1 MTKESIA
8 ESFQSLQD
16 RICQSLERIDGK
28 SKFQEDLWTRPDGGG
43 GRTRTIGGEGIIE
56 KGGVNFSEV
65 YGTVTDLM
73 KKNTEIE
80 GDSFFAT
87 GVSIV
92 IHPHS
97 PHIPIIH
104 MNIRYFEL
112 NNGRYWFGGG
122 IDLTPHYIVSSQAQ
136 KFHAGLKA
144 VCDKYNSEFYTKFKS
159 WADDYFFLPHRNETR
174 GVGGIFFD
182 HLKEDE
188 HNSKEKLLSHIK
200 NGAKKVIVSAP
211 CKNADKTIVYG
222 VNENIL
228 TKDDQ
233 IISAASCTTN
243 CLAPVANVL
252 NERFEIEK
260 GFMTTI
266 HAFTSDQR
274 ILDNSHKDP
283 RRARSAS
290 QSIVPTSTGASKA
303 IGEIIPS
310 LKGKLEGVAMRVPTP
325 NVSLIELV
333 FCTKKEMTKEKI
345 NEAFTFAS
353 KKQSKK
359 VLEITTEKLVSVD
372 FNHNSASAI
381 IDSSLTNVVGG
392 NMGKISAWYD
402 NEWGFSN
409 RMCDIAEHLHKIS

>member
-1 MTKESIA
+1 MTLKVGINGMG
-8 ESFQSLQD
+8 
-16 RICQSLERIDGK
+16 RI
-28 SKFQEDLWTRPDGGG
+28 
-43 GRTRTIGGEGIIE
+43 GRMVIRAIIE
-56 KGGVNFSEV
+56 SQNKNIEIKHINNRSNAEASCTLIKYDSVHGKFNAELEFDEKHLIINKNKITFSQHSNIEDINWKSYGVDYVFEC
-65 YGTVTDLM
+65 
-73 KKNTEIE
+73 
-80 GDSFFAT
+80 T
-87 GVSIV
+87 G
-92 IHPHS
+92 
-97 PHIPIIH
+97 
-104 MNIRYFEL
+104 
-112 NNGRYWFGGG
+112 
-122 IDLTPHYIVSSQAQ
+122 
-136 KFHAGLKA
+136 KF
-144 VCDKYNSEFYTKFKS
+144 
-159 WADDYFFLPHRNETR
+159 
-174 GVGGIFFD
+174 
-182 HLKEDE
+182 
-188 HNSKEKLLSHIK
+188 NSKDKLLAHLK

-211 CKNADKTIVYG
+211 CKGADKTIVFG

-228 TKDDQ
+228 TNDDQ

-252 NERFEIEK
+252 NNDFEIEK

-303 IGEIIPS
+303 IGEIIPA

-333 FCTKKEMTKEKI
+333 FCTKKEISKEII
-345 NEAFTFAS
+345 NMAFTNAV
-353 KKQSKK
+353 KKQTKK
-359 VLEITTEKLVSVD
+359 VLEATSEKLVSID

-381 IDSSLTNVVGG
+381 VDLSLTNVVGK

-409 RMCDIAEHLHKIS
+409 RMCDIAEYLHKNS

>member
-1 MTKESIA
+1 MAIKVGINGMG
-8 ESFQSLQD
+8 
-16 RICQSLERIDGK
+16 RI
-28 SKFQEDLWTRPDGGG
+28 
-43 GRTRTIGGEGIIE
+43 GRMVIRAIIE
-56 KGGVNFSEV
+56 SKNKNIEIKHINNRSNSEASCSLIKYDSIHGKFNANLDFDEHHLIINKNKISFSQESNI
-65 YGTVTDLM
+65 DEINW
-73 KKNTEIE
+73 KKNDVDYVFEC
-80 GDSFFAT
+80 T
-87 GVSIV
+87 G
-92 IHPHS
+92 
-97 PHIPIIH
+97 
-104 MNIRYFEL
+104 
-112 NNGRYWFGGG
+112 
-122 IDLTPHYIVSSQAQ
+122 
-136 KFHAGLKA
+136 KF
-144 VCDKYNSEFYTKFKS
+144 
-159 WADDYFFLPHRNETR
+159 
-174 GVGGIFFD
+174 
-182 HLKEDE
+182 
-188 HNSKEKLLSHIK
+188 NSKDKLLAHIK
-200 NGAKKVIVSAP
+200 NGVKKVIVSAP

-228 TKDDQ
+228 SKKDQ

-252 NERFEIEK
+252 NESFEIEK

-325 NVSLIELV
+325 NVSLIEFV
-333 FCTKKEMTKEKI
+333 FCTKKKITKEEI
-345 NEAFTFAS
+345 NKAFTVAI
-353 KKQSKK
+353 KKQTKK
-359 VLEITTEKLVSVD
+359 VLEITSEKLVSID

-381 IDSSLTNVVGG
+381 IDASLTSVVGN

-409 RMCDIAEHLHKIS
+409 RMCDIAESLHKIS